1 MCFGIG
7 MIVGPAAGGLLFE
20 LGNFS
25 LPFFVAGALTL
36 LGGVL
41 ALCVLPQS
49 KRFEKTERTSILTLM
64 SNFSITLNVLIS
76 VTAFFIIGFND
87 ATLEHHIRQI
97 SKVNIYL
104 QFTILKP
111 SVIGGI
117 FLFSGLLYAS
127 GNQFWGY
134 LADKINNCHWA
145 CIAGF
150 ILAAIAFALCGPA
163 YGLPLEPNIW
173 LVLLAQGSFGM
184 ATGGQLVGSFTE
196 GLKETVKR
204 GFPENISTYAM
215 ISALFSSGFS
225 TGGAL
230 GPVFGGFL
238 VEHYGYRK
246 ACYGIIVLE
255 LIMAESKG
263 VTPTQYG
270 FVFAVY
276 ELLCFLFCPII
287 PHLTPK
293 FFILIGLFI
302 AGYTYALFGL
312 LRWSPPGN
320 MFVALSFIIRSIT
333 AIGGAAFST
342 GGYTSVAVYFPSHMA
357 QMIVSFYS
365 GEMIYR
371 PAIGGVLYQFT
382 NLTSSQTGAIFLACG
397 LFYATSTQVW
407 GNVADKMRNPQI
419 LCLIGFILSIVSF
432 SLTGPIYGIPLKP
445 NIWLIVAAQIMF
457 GVAMGGQIVGSFA
470 AGLREVATSIGPA
483 FGGIMIDHIGY
494 RKACI
499 PIVGIQVVLVI
510 VIILFNIFRTKP
522 KNENGKEL
530 QE

>member
-1 MCFGIG
+1 MVANTQKSNLENKKKPVDPYLTVTTTLSNGTSVRSNEDCKSETLSNYSSCVNRPTEESKSNSKLTKRQLFAIILLSYANFCLGILYSLQAPFFPREAELKGATNTQYGFIFGIYEAGIVVFSPIVGRLIPRISPQFLIESGLFIAGGCCVLFGALQWSPPGFTFVASALALRGIESIGGASVFTACYTIIAAYFPERIAHLFATSEMCFGIG

-87 ATLEHHIRQI
+87 ATLEHHIR
-97 SKVNIYL
+97 

-255 LIMAESKG
+255 LIMIIIILVWNLVKRNSQNGRLRLNPYSLSLKSIDRESG
-263 VTPTQYG
+263 VWNDWQNK
-270 FVFAVY
+270 A
-276 ELLCFLFCPII
+276 
-287 PHLTPK
+287 
-293 FFILIGLFI
+293 
-302 AGYTYALFGL
+302 
-312 LRWSPPGN
+312 
-320 MFVALSFIIRSIT
+320 SI
-333 AIGGAAFST
+333 
-342 GGYTSVAVYFPSHMA
+342 
-357 QMIVSFYS
+357 S
-365 GEMIYR
+365 G
-371 PAIGGVLYQFT
+371 
-382 NLTSSQTGAIFLACG
+382 
-397 LFYATSTQVW
+397 
-407 GNVADKMRNPQI
+407 
-419 LCLIGFILSIVSF
+419 LSIVRRN
-432 SLTGPIYGIPLKP
+432 L
-445 NIWLIVAAQIMF
+445 M
-457 GVAMGGQIVGSFA
+457 
-470 AGLREVATSIGPA
+470 
-483 FGGIMIDHIGY
+483 
-494 RKACI
+494 
-499 PIVGIQVVLVI
+499 
-510 VIILFNIFRTKP
+510 
-522 KNENGKEL
+522 
-530 QE
+530 